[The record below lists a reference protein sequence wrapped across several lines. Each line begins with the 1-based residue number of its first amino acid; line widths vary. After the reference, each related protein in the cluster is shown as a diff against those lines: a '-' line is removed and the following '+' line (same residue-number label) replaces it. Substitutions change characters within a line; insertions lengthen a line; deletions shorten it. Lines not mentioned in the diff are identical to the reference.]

1 MRCRPQATER
11 EGMRSQR
18 DAEARR
24 AADLPVAV
32 NARFASPE
40 VSWIVHARGRRL
52 EAATFEQ
59 DPFALA
65 LL

>member
-1 MRCRPQATER
+1 
-11 EGMRSQR
+11 MRSQR

>member
-1 MRCRPQATER
+1 
-11 EGMRSQR
+11 MRSAR
-18 DAEARR
+18 DLEVRRVAE
-24 AADLPVAV
+24 LHVAL
-32 NARFASPE
+32 NARPTSPE

-52 EAATFEQ
+52 EAATFEH